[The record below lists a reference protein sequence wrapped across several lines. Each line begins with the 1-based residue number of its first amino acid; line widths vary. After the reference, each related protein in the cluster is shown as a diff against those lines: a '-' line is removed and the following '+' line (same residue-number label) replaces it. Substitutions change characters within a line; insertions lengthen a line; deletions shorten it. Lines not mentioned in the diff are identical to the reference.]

1 MGRVAL
7 RLEVFVAK
15 SSPAPAPGISSK
27 VQRVTLPIEKLIPA
41 PYNPRTIKDEAMEGL
56 KTSLD
61 RFGLVQEIV
70 VNKRTMHIVGGDKRV
85 KALKEMGTT
94 EVPVCLVDLTDE
106 EEKALNITLNNPMI
120 QGEFTDGLQKILDEV
135 GGSDLL
141 KGLRMDEL
149 KQSLEAQLQETAD
162 EFKREFALEEL
173 KVPPPPKM
181 VWSLVAVPT
190 EIWPEVA
197 QMIEKLGK
205 TKGVMLDTVVR

>member
-1 MGRVAL
+1 
-7 RLEVFVAK
+7 LEVFVAK
-15 SSPAPAPGISSK
+15 SSPAPVPAPVVRSK
-27 VQRVTLPIEKLIPA
+27 VERVTLPIEKLVPA
-41 PYNPRTIKDEAMEGL
+41 PYNPRAIKDEAMEGL

-85 KALKEMGTT
+85 KALKEMGAT
-94 EVPVCLVDLTDE
+94 EVPVCFVDLTDA
-106 EEKALNITLNNPMI
+106 EEKALNVTLNNPMI
-120 QGEFTDGLQKILDEV
+120 QGEFTGDLQKILDEC
-135 GGSDLL
+135 GGQDLL

-149 KQSLEAQLQETAD
+149 KQSLEAKLQDTAD

-173 KVPPPPKM
+173 HVAPPPKM

-197 QMIEKLGK
+197 QMIEALGK